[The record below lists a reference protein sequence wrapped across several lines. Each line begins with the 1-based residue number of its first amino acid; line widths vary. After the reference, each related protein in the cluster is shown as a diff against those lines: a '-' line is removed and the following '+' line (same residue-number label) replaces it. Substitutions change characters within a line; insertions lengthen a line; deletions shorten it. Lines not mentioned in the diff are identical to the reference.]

1 MKSLERDH
9 LGGCILNDVV
19 GDINTWCPCLWDG
32 LIDLTNAKSMVDVG
46 CGVGYSLQYF
56 SSKGLSV
63 VGIDGLEDVLHHSP
77 ISDRIIIHDY
87 TKDAYMLDRDV
98 DLAWSCEFVEHVEER
113 FVENFMKTFD
123 KCAYVGMTHALPGQV
138 GYHHVNCQ
146 PKEYWINLF
155 AQRGFAYKEV
165 ETNTLK
171 ECMGDKPYG
180 HWVRNSFMLF
190 KKEL

>member
-1 MKSLERDH
+1 
-9 LGGCILNDVV
+9 
-19 GDINTWCPCLWDG
+19 
-32 LIDLTNAKSMVDVG
+32 
-46 CGVGYSLQYF
+46 
-56 SSKGLSV
+56 
-63 VGIDGLEDVLHHSP
+63 
-77 ISDRIIIHDY
+77 
-87 TKDAYMLDRDV
+87 
-98 DLAWSCEFVEHVEER
+98 
-113 FVENFMKTFD
+113 
-123 KCAYVGMTHALPGQV
+123 MTHALPGQV